1 MTEDPKRTWRFT
13 IPGQPLSWNHAYKRV
28 TYRVRQPDGSLKVL
42 NRMGKADGVEAY
54 QEAIILLAKTAR
66 PSGWTHP
73 KDAHVRIRYWFY
85 TYPLIDTDNMKKLVN
100 DAIAKALGINDKW
113 FLTCDVVNVKTKDGL
128 QRIEVEIDNDFG
140 HSPA

>member
-1 MTEDPKRTWRFT
+1 MRWSFT
-13 IPGQPLSWNHAYKRV
+13 IQGQPLSWNHAYKRV
-28 TYRVRQPDGSLKVL
+28 TYKQRQADGSLRIL

-54 QEAIILLAKTAR
+54 QDSIIYLAKAAR

-73 KDAHVRIRYWFY
+73 EKTPIRIRYWFY

-100 DAIAKALGINDKW
+100 DAIAKAIGINDKW

-128 QRIEVEIDNDFG
+128 QRIEVQIDNDPG
-140 HSPA
+140 HNPDAS